1 MRVVIVAEH
10 ASTKFGGEAF
20 LPLQYFRLLR
30 SRNIETWLVV
40 HARTQTELQT
50 LFPEDL
56 ERMHFVRDTWL
67 HVLLYKC
74 GLLLPRRVGE
84 VTTGLFSHLY
94 TQILQRSIIRRLVT
108 EYQIDIVHEPIP
120 VSPKYPSL
128 MFDVGAPVVMGPLNG
143 GMEFPPAFRK
153 RQSRFVEIAVNLSR
167 KLSTFVNHLIPGKLR
182 AQTLLISNER
192 AKQALPT
199 GVKGT
204 VIEFAENGVD
214 LSVWQSN
221 TSVPNEPNKRVH
233 FVFMGRLIDWKA
245 VDLLLEAFPPVAA
258 LTGAVLEIIG
268 DGGLRQSLEEQVT
281 RLGLTDNV
289 VFSGW
294 LSQKQCALKLQQA
307 DGLVLPSLLEC
318 GGAVILEAMAME
330 LPIIATNWGGP
341 TDYVDSTCG
350 ILISPTSKE
359 ALVNGLAEAMLK
371 LAQSPELR
379 QKMGRAGKERVLK
392 YFDWERKF
400 ERIMEIYQQTHAVW
414 QNQGR
419 DSKQA
424 SLRVTEAKSVNCQF
438 NKM

>member
-30 SRNIETWLVV
+30 SHNIETWLVV
-40 HARTQTELQT
+40 HARTQPELEA
-50 LFPEDL
+50 LFPEDI
-56 ERMHFVRDTWL
+56 EHIHFVADTWI
-67 HVLLYKC
+67 HVLLYKF

-84 VTTGLFSHLY
+84 VTTGLLSHLY
-94 TQILQRSIIRRLVT
+94 TQILQRPIIRKLVK
-108 EYQIDIVHEPIP
+108 EHQIDIVHEPIP

-128 MFDVGAPVVMGPLNG
+128 IFDVGVPIVIGPLNG

-153 RQSRFVEIAVNLSR
+153 RQSGIVELLVKLSR
-167 KLSTFVNHLIPGKLR
+167 KFSSFVNQLIPGKLK
-182 AQTLLISNER
+182 AQTLLVSNER
-192 AKQALPT
+192 AKQALPA

-204 VIEFAENGVD
+204 IIEFAENGVD
-214 LSVWQSN
+214 LSVWQSA
-221 TSVPNEPNKRVH
+221 TSSPKKPNQRVH

-245 VDLLLEAFPPVAA
+245 VDLLLEAFSPVAA
-258 LTGAVLEIIG
+258 KTDAILEIIG
-268 DGGLRQSLEEQVT
+268 DGKLRQSLEEQAT
-281 RLGLTDNV
+281 RLGLHDNV
-289 VFSGW
+289 IFTGW
-294 LSQKQCALKLQQA
+294 LSQQQCARQLQRA

-359 ALVNGLAEAMLK
+359 ALVNGLTDAMLK
-371 LAQSPELR
+371 LAQLPELR
-379 QKMGRAGKERVLK
+379 QSMGKAGRERVIR

-400 ERIMEIYQQTHAVW
+400 DRILEIYQQTRAVW
-414 QNQGR
+414 QNQGIN
-419 DSKQA
+419 SQQA
-424 SLRVTEAKSVNCQF
+424 SLKISPSRSI
-438 NKM
+438 

>member
-30 SRNIETWLVV
+30 SHNIDTWLVV
-40 HARTQTELQT
+40 HARTQPELEE
-50 LFPEDL
+50 LFPEDV
-56 ERMHFVRDTWL
+56 ERMHFVTDTWL
-67 HVLLYKC
+67 HVLLYKF

-84 VTTGLFSHLY
+84 VTTGLLSHLY
-94 TQILQRSIIRRLVT
+94 TQILQRPIIRKLVT
-108 EYQIDIVHEPIP
+108 EHQIDIVHEPIP

-128 MFDVGAPVVMGPLNG
+128 MFDVGAPVIIGPLNG

-153 RQSRFVEIAVNLSR
+153 RQSQFVEMLVNLSR
-167 KLSTFVNHLIPGKLR
+167 KFSTFVNYLIPGKLK
-182 AQTLLISNER
+182 AQTLLVSNER

-204 VIEFAENGVD
+204 IIEFAENGVD
-214 LSVWQSN
+214 LSVWQSA
-221 TSVPNEPNKRVH
+221 TSMLKKPNQRVH

-245 VDLLLEAFPPVAA
+245 VDLLLEAFSPVAA
-258 LTGAVLEIIG
+258 KTDAILDIIG
-268 DGGLRQSLEEQVT
+268 DGKLRQSLEEQAT
-281 RLGLTDNV
+281 GLGLNDNV
-289 VFSGW
+289 IFTGW
-294 LSQKQCALKLQQA
+294 LSQQQCALKLQQA

-341 TDYVDSTCG
+341 RDYIDSTCG

-359 ALVNGLAEAMLK
+359 ALVNGLTDAMLK

-379 QKMGRAGKERVLK
+379 QSMGKAGKERVIK

-400 ERIMEIYQQTHAVW
+400 DQILEIYQQTCAAW
-414 QNQGR
+414 QNQDI

-424 SLRVTEAKSVNCQF
+424 LINYPPLPKNWV
-438 NKM
+438 